1 MPPMAKPWLMTTT
14 IGLLA
19 ACVTLAAQSSGS
31 SGGGALRAAYL
42 KANPAHAVADPA
54 GGELRGVAV
63 DLARELARRRG
74 VAAALMGLDSPQAV
88 LDAVHDGKA
97 DIGFVAYNPE
107 RAGAVEFTQPYLLVQ
122 QTFIVAATSTI
133 RAVADL
139 DRTGRKIGATQG
151 DSIALYLRRNL
162 KQAQLVEQP
171 ALTPAQV
178 LRLLAD
184 GTVDAFGANR
194 QRLTDFLKGAE
205 GVRLLPDDLYGVEQT
220 IIVPAGRR
228 EALDGLNVFID
239 DVRRS
244 GFIDA
249 SIRRSGVIGIAV
261 APPAK

>member
-1 MPPMAKPWLMTTT
+1 MWSLFRGVGILILTAN
-14 IGLLA
+14 IG
-19 ACVTLAAQSSGS
+19 AAQSVVAPTGT
-31 SGGGALRAAYL
+31 LRVAYL
-42 KANPAHAVADPA
+42 ASNPAHATPDPSTGA
-54 GGELRGVAV
+54 PRGPVI
-63 DLARELARRRG
+63 DLSREFARRLG
-74 VAAALMGLDSPQAV
+74 VQVATNGMSSPQTV
-88 LDAVHDGKA
+88 IDAVEKGQA

-171 ALTPAQV
+171 ALSPGQV

-228 EALDGLNVFID
+228 DALDGLNMFID

-244 GFIDA
+244 GFIDG